1 MGNPNPQ
8 NPTTLASMVHVI
20 NSKVGLETP
29 IKSLFTPYNV
39 SKWGHWSVFNFHSPA
54 NVLIT

>member
-1 MGNPNPQ
+1 MGTPNPQ

-29 IKSLFTPYNV
+29 IKSLFTPYMILARGTLV
-39 SKWGHWSVFNFHSPA
+39 SFAF
-54 NVLIT
+54 L